1 MTFAQT
7 PLHRALQALTR
18 GRGSRL
24 LGAGLCVALLS
35 ACTLSPDYHRPELNS
50 SAAQFKHAEGWTQ
63 ASPSDAIARGAW
75 WEIYGDAGLNAL
87 VEELNRSNQTV
98 AQSEA
103 QYRQAQALVR
113 SSRAALFPSLDLSA
127 SKNRSAQGT
136 GSSSSSLSNN
146 SSGIRNTYN
155 AQLGVSWEIDLWG
168 KLRETMNANEASA
181 EASFADLASI
191 RLSQQS
197 ELVQNY
203 LQLRVIDE
211 QKRLLE
217 ATVAAYERSLRMN
230 ENQYRAGVAGPD
242 AVAQA
247 RTQLKSTQADLIDLI
262 WQRAQFENA
271 IAVLLGKAPADF
283 ALADSKAIPA
293 LPQIPVSL
301 PSQLL
306 ERRPDIAAAERNVMA
321 ANANIGVSR
330 AAYFPDLSLSM
341 SGGYSSSSFSNWIEL
356 PNRYWSV
363 GPQLAL
369 TLFDAGK
376 RSAEVDRTVAVY
388 DQTVAQYR
396 QTVLDGFKEVENLLV
411 QLKVYGDE
419 AVVRQEALDAARES
433 LRLTENQYRAGLI
446 GYLDVVNVQTT
457 ALSNERSV
465 LNLLQGR
472 LVASVQLVAALGGGW
487 DAEQAFA
494 EQDSKPRAARCT
506 SCRRCWPASRCCS
519 APWMPCAPAGWLGIW
534 KMQATPA
541 WAIPLPPPCARPR
554 ARPAGWCCPATCR

>member
-1 MTFAQT
+1 MNFAQT
-7 PLHRALQALTR
+7 PLHRALQLLTR

-24 LGAGLCVALLS
+24 VAASLCGVMLS
-35 ACTLSPDYHRPELNS
+35 ACTLSPDYQRPDM
-50 SAAQFKHAEGWTQ
+50 ATPAQFKQAEGWTQ
-63 ASPSDAIARGAW
+63 ANPSDAMARGAW
-75 WEIYGDAGLNAL
+75 WELYGDPGLNAL
-87 VEELNRSNQTV
+87 VEELNRSNQTI
-98 AQSEA
+98 AQYEA

-127 SKNRSAQGT
+127 GKTRSAQGT

-168 KLRETMNANEASA
+168 KLRETLNADEASA
-181 EASFADLASI
+181 EASFADMAAI

-217 ATVAAYERSLRMN
+217 ATVATYERSLRMN
-230 ENQYRAGVAGPD
+230 QNQYRAGVAGPD

-247 RTQLKSTQADLIDLI
+247 RTQLKSTQADLIDLA
-262 WQRAQFENA
+262 WQRAQYENA
-271 IAVLLGKAPADF
+271 IAVLMGKAPADF
-283 ALADSKAIPA
+283 ALAATNAIPA
-293 LPQIPVSL
+293 LPQIPVNV

-306 ERRPDIAAAERNVMA
+306 ERRPDIASAERRVMS
-321 ANANIGVSR
+321 ANASIGVSR

-369 TLFDAGK
+369 TLFDAGR

-396 QTVLDGFKEVENLLV
+396 QTVLDSFREVENYLV

-472 LVASVQLVAALGGGW
+472 LVASVQLIAALGGGW
-487 DAEQAFA
+487 QAQPAFA
-494 EQDSKPRAARCT
+494 EAEAAR
-506 SCRRCWPASRCCS
+506 
-519 APWMPCAPAGWLGIW
+519 
-534 KMQATPA
+534 
-541 WAIPLPPPCARPR
+541 
-554 ARPAGWCCPATCR
+554 

>member
-181 EASFADLASI
+181 EASFAALASI

-271 IAVLLGKAPADF
+271 IAVLTGQPPAGF
-283 ALADSKAIPA
+283 TLAETQAVPA

-306 ERRPDIAAAERNVMA
+306 ERRPDIASAERSIIA
-321 ANANIGVSR
+321 ANANIGVAK
-330 AAYFPDLSLSM
+330 AAYYPDFSLSL
-341 SGGYSSSSFSNWIEL
+341 SGGYSSSTYEDWISV
-356 PNRYWSV
+356 PNRFWSV
-363 GPQLAL
+363 GPKIAL
-369 TLFDAGK
+369 PLFDGGQ
-376 RSAEVDRTVAVY
+376 RSAEVDRNEALY
-388 DQTVAQYR
+388 DQTVAKYR

-494 EQDSKPRAARCT
+494 EQD
-506 SCRRCWPASRCCS
+506 
-519 APWMPCAPAGWLGIW
+519 
-534 KMQATPA
+534 
-541 WAIPLPPPCARPR
+541 
-554 ARPAGWCCPATCR
+554 